1 MVTGSSPV
9 AVVSALPAG
18 LTEVSVEPL
27 VDAVEVPRALPGSS
41 VESTKIGSA
50 LCPSD
55 DLDMTLGALARQLH
69 SSSTVVPRGGEGYP
83 LPLIN
88 AEPGREKDQGTSGGP
103 GVGFQKSSPRFSG
116 FLSGSARAEGS
127 QESSPVPKRGKYIV
141 WLHYLF
147 AVLFLWL

>member
-18 LTEVSVEPL
+18 LTEVSVEPQ
-27 VDAVEVPRALPGSS
+27 VNAAEVPCALPGSY
-41 VESTKIGSA
+41 VESTKVGSA
-50 LCPSD
+50 PCPSD
-55 DLDMTLGALARQLH
+55 DLDVTLGALARQLH

-83 LPLIN
+83 PLLRD
-88 AEPGREKDQGTSGGP
+88 AEPGRGKNQGTSGGP
-103 GVGFQKSSPRFSG
+103 GVRFQKSSPRFSG

-147 AVLFLWL
+147 VVLSLWL

>member
-18 LTEVSVEPL
+18 LTEVSVELL

-83 LPLIN
+83 PPPLIN

-127 QESSPVPKRGKYIV
+127 QESSPVPKRGK
-141 WLHYLF
+141 
-147 AVLFLWL
+147 